1 MAFEKVQIKTE
12 LANTPESNI
21 DFSKLFKDAT
31 IDLNKTYAR
40 PPLAISIG
48 NTHYGSEVYPQ
59 RFGTYG
65 NFSVIMGEE
74 KSRKTFFKSML
85 LACAIGGNAYAY
97 NDKIKG
103 HGLEDKL
110 IIDIDTEQ
118 DLYDNFITA
127 KRIPQMVGSL
137 PKNYIS
143 LNLRGKTPNEIKES
157 LKWLFLESEYKNNL
171 GIVSIDGYVDCIND
185 FNSQVESKE
194 FVTDLM
200 HYSKTANCHIT
211 GVLHLNPGS
220 DKGRGHFGTMVAQ
233 KSEMVVIAKCKGD
246 HSEIVCKRVRG
257 GRKFDPFC
265 IRVGDKDW
273 LPYVSED
280 PIEIDWTKK

>member
-1 MAFEKVQIKTE
+1 MFEKVIINNEAPKSIET
-12 LANTPESNI
+12 NI
-21 DFSKLFKDAT
+21 DYSKFFKNAT
-31 IDLNKTYAR
+31 IDLTKKYAR

-48 NTHYGSEVYPQ
+48 TLYYGQESYPQ
-59 RFGTYG
+59 RFGTFG

-85 LACAIGGNAYAY
+85 LACAIGGNSNLFNA
-97 NDKIKG
+97 KIKG
-103 HGLEDKL
+103 HDLDGKW

-127 KRIPQMVGSL
+127 KRIPDMVGNL
-137 PKNYIS
+137 PENYIS
-143 LNLRGKTPNEIKES
+143 INLRGKNPNEIKDF
-157 LKWLFLESEYKNNL
+157 LNWLFLESEYKDNL

-233 KSEMVVIAKCKGD
+233 KSEMVVIAKDAGD
-246 HSEIVCKRVRG
+246 YSEIICKRVRG
-257 GRKFDPFC
+257 GKKFDPFC
-265 IRVGDKDW
+265 IRINNDW
-273 LPYVSED
+273 LPYVSD
-280 PIEIDWTKK
+280 DSIEVDWIKKN